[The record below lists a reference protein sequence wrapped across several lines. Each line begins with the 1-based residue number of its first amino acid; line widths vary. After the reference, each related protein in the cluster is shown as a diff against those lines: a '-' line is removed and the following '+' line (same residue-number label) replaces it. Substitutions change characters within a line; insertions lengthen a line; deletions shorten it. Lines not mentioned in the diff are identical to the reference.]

1 MAEKMQ
7 ASVPLGITAV
17 MPLFGE
23 VNLFPTER
31 SNIVRLRNRRFAQK
45 LTSPDISFSADTTP
59 EISPREASLMSLL
72 SATPS
77 PHPENN
83 TAANNMP
90 ANKVLLFILISP
102 VSAQKVKKRT
112 NSPYGNSCALG
123 KEVKL
128 PVHNIKIYTNNTPEN
143 KTSLSDICR
152 IEWVH
157 KCLLS
162 MYVHVDSL

>member
-1 MAEKMQ
+1 MTEKMQ
-7 ASVPLGITAV
+7 ASVPLGLCAV

-59 EISPREASLMSLL
+59 EISPREASLISLL

-102 VSAQKVKKRT
+102 VFSSKSQKSAQTPPMGIHALSERKA
-112 NSPYGNSCALG
+112 NFLFIIYGFTL
-123 KEVKL
+123 
-128 PVHNIKIYTNNTPEN
+128 IIRR
-143 KTSLSDICR
+143 KTKHRFPISA
-152 IEWVH
+152 E
-157 KCLLS
+157 
-162 MYVHVDSL
+162 

>member
-1 MAEKMQ
+1 MQ
-7 ASVPLGITAV
+7 ASVPLGLCAV

-59 EISPREASLMSLL
+59 EIFPREASPMSLL

-102 VSAQKVKKRT
+102 VFSSKSQKSAQTPPMGIHALSERKS
-112 NSPYGNSCALG
+112 NFLFIIYGFTL
-123 KEVKL
+123 
-128 PVHNIKIYTNNTPEN
+128 IIRR
-143 KTSLSDICR
+143 KTKHRFPISA
-152 IEWVH
+152 E
-157 KCLLS
+157 
-162 MYVHVDSL
+162 